1 VDPCTVC
8 ADVTVTGVQVLEIR
22 VIVVGTVG
30 IHEHNHPLRITA
42 PETPGPLVR
51 LPPEAIIG
59 DARIHQGRGLRE
71 IDKAAMN
78 RILARGGVVL
88 KSKATASERQVVVH
102 REDGRTVEHA
112 RFWMDKA
119 PVPGVSYPDDEDEDG
134 GASGDHP
141 DPQHP
146 AARLALPDGR
156 PG

>member
-1 VDPCTVC
+1 
-8 ADVTVTGVQVLEIR
+8 
-22 VIVVGTVG
+22 
-30 IHEHNHPLRITA
+30 
-42 PETPGPLVR
+42 
-51 LPPEAIIG
+51 
-59 DARIHQGRGLRE
+59 
-71 IDKAAMN
+71 MN